1 MIQSVSNQAA
11 QRAGRTFQLISD
23 VLADIPTDLDTDQA
37 MRVAQ
42 AAIEILSAP
51 TEAEVTHLL
60 TLAVHLGLAA
70 GLTFTIAFALLGLP
84 LLAWGGAACYALA
97 LAVYVLHVVTA

>member
-11 QRAGRTFQLISD
+11 QRAAELVDD
-23 VLADIPTDLDTDQA
+23 VWARIPAELPTDQA

-42 AAIEILSAP
+42 AAIDILSAP
-51 TEAEVTHLL
+51 TDAETTRLL

-84 LLAWGGAACYALA
+84 LLAWGGAVCYALA
-97 LAVYVLHVVTA
+97 LAVYVLHVVTAV

>member
-1 MIQSVSNQAA
+1 MIADFRSTAA
-11 QRAGRTFQLISD
+11 QRANELVDELWSH
-23 VLADIPTDLDTDQA
+23 IPAELPTDQA
-37 MRVAQ
+37 MRIAQ

-51 TEAEVTHLL
+51 TEAEVLRL
-60 TLAVHLGLAA
+60 ITLAVHLGLAA

-97 LAVYVLHVVTA
+97 LAVYMLHLVTQ